1 MARPADDALLGRTI
15 ANKFVVESFIGGGAM
30 GAVYKAKQ
38 LSLDR
43 AVAIKVLHGDLVSD
57 STFIARFQREA
68 KAASRLDHPN
78 SMRVLDY
85 GRDADGLCYIAMELL
100 DGKSLFQILRE
111 SHGPLT
117 VARTVDLTRQILA
130 PLAVAHDMG
139 IVHRDLKPENI
150 IVVTSRGD
158 DGEVT
163 EIVKVCD
170 FGMAK
175 ILENKSALDSHVEKL
190 TSRGVVLGTPEYM
203 SPEQGKGEELDARSD
218 LYSVGVI
225 LYQFLTGKLPF
236 SADTPIATLLKHMVE
251 EPKPPSAILPD
262 VHPGLEAVCMR
273 ALKKAPS
280 DRYASARE
288 MRSALR
294 AALDTSSPGGRVSD
308 AELPVNKYESEPDE
322 PAASPFSR
330 EGPADAEASSS
341 GYDSPSG
348 AVLAA
353 PAAPVLSAPRG
364 TAVSPRPRGRALMS
378 LEGEPPAR
386 RSSAAVFAALGLAL
400 IGAGTFVAL
409 RARSQRAAPPPP
421 EVATVTPEPPRPPPV
436 APPPAH
442 GPEEPAPAHPAPTP
456 APPSPMAANAAP
468 ATAASA
474 GRTARVALGPKATA
488 PGPEHPADT
497 AVAPPAPPP
506 PSAPAQVATP
516 APPPPSPPV
525 APPAPPSSTP
535 GPFDKASVGMGP
547 VRAKHVQSGE
557 VLAAMPGGAINQCY
571 RKGLASRGSPLR
583 GSGTLHLVFGGDG
596 HVSEASFAGP
606 SGFESIGQCIVST
619 VTGTNVRNVESG
631 ADGAEIDL
639 SFKPE

>member
-43 AVAIKVLHGDLVSD
+43 AVAIKVLHSDLVSD

-111 SHGPLT
+111 ARGPLT
-117 VARTVDLTRQILA
+117 VERTVDLTRQILA

-150 IVVTSRGD
+150 IVVASRGD
-158 DGEVT
+158 DGEVA

-175 ILENKSALDSHVEKL
+175 ILENKSAFDSHVEKL
-190 TSRGVVLGTPEYM
+190 TSRGVVVGTPEYM

-251 EPKPPSAILPD
+251 EPKPPSVIERD
-262 VHPGLEAVCMR
+262 VHPALEAICMR
-273 ALKKAPS
+273 ALKKEPA

-294 AALDTSSPGGRVSD
+294 AALDAGSPGGRTSD
-308 AELPVNKYESEPDE
+308 ADVPVNSYGSEPHE
-322 PAASPFSR
+322 PAANPFSDQDSDVSQDPPSSPIR
-330 EGPADAEASSS
+330 SSAGVPA
-341 GYDSPSG
+341 
-348 AVLAA
+348 
-353 PAAPVLSAPRG
+353 LSAPRG
-364 TAVSPRPRGRALMS
+364 TAVSPRQRGRALMT
-378 LEGEPPAR
+378 LEAAPPAR
-386 RSSAAVFAALGLAL
+386 KSSAAIFAALGLVAL
-400 IGAGTFVAL
+400 LGAGALVL
-409 RARSQRAAPPPP
+409 RARAQRARPPPP
-421 EVATVTPEPPRPPPV
+421 EAVATTPEPAHAPPPTAPPPSPPAPTEPVPTHPAAMPVTTSSSSANAPPV
-436 APPPAH
+436 A
-442 GPEEPAPAHPAPTP
+442 
-456 APPSPMAANAAP
+456 S
-468 ATAASA
+468 ASA
-474 GRTARVALGPKATA
+474 GKTGSHPLGPKATA
-488 PGPEHPADT
+488 PGAEHPVDT
-497 AVAPPAPPP
+497 APAPPP
-506 PSAPAQVATP
+506 LPSTPPQAATP
-516 APPPPSPPV
+516 APPPPPLPV
-525 APPAPPSSTP
+525 EPAATP
-535 GPFDKASVGMGP
+535 GPFDKASVAMGP
-547 VRAKHVQSGE
+547 VRAKHVQSGD
-557 VLAAMPGGAINQCY
+557 VLAAMPSSAINQCF
-571 RKGLASRGSPLR
+571 RKVLASRGSALR
-583 GSGTLHLVFGGDG
+583 GSGTLHLVFGNDG

-606 SGFESIGQCIVST
+606 SGFESVGQCIVSS
-619 VTGTNVRNVESG
+619 VTGTNIRNVEAG

-639 SFKPE
+639 TFKPD